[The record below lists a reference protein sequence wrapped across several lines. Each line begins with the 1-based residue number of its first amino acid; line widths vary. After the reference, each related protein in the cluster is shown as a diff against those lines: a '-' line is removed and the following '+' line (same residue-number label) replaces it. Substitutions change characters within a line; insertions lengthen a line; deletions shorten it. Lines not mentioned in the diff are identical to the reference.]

1 MGKNKA
7 AAEKKL
13 KKAAKE
19 AVASGR
25 EIKRER
31 NDLKRKANQVP
42 DRLVSF
48 KTIHYLDEPDV
59 ENLDAIR
66 KSLIE
71 KLQATQRVNER
82 FKRDL
87 VRLNGTQKMI
97 NQLLEA
103 QAQTHTQMMRDQQA
117 HQEQQL
123 ILHQQ
128 LQDAMNQ
135 LASQQPVEQQ
145 RDTERRVEGLSM
157 PAYHGHLNESIGLYI
172 HRMRKDPPPAPP
184 ESNESADM
192 EVDNINVRK
201 ARKKDR
207 SKLRCFNCQGF
218 GHFAAAC
225 QKPKKKISGDG
236 PPGKQNNLEVEE
248 APSDKDVEY
257 ITFGAMEENGA
268 EGVAVSK
275 AQVGRS
281 PESGRAPLMI
291 KSGVI
296 NGKVVKILIDS
307 GATNSLCRVGLG
319 KHVIRSKAVRIS
331 GYDGLMSPLT
341 ETRELKETVQ
351 IGTFTF
357 HDTQL
362 TEWDLK
368 DKAFDVILGQ
378 PWFKKHN
385 PWMSMRRLL
394 NHQDGS

>member
-48 KTIHYLDEPDV
+48 KTIHYLDEPGV

-71 KLQATQRVNER
+71 KATQRAHKR

-87 VRLNGTQKMI
+87 QKLI

-103 QAQTHTQMMRDQQA
+103 QAQTHTQVMRDQQA

-135 LASQQPVEQQ
+135 LTSQQPVELQ

-157 PAYHGHLNESIGLYI
+157 PAYHGNHNECIGLYI
-172 HRMRKDPPPAPP
+172 HRAKTFVMAKNLNY
-184 ESNESADM
+184 EQNEVV
-192 EVDNINVRK
+192 E
-201 ARKKDR
+201 ARC
-207 SKLRCFNCQGF
+207 LAMVVANLQGQ
-218 GHFAAAC
+218 AAAWY
-225 QKPKKKISGDG
+225 QELASRRVNGGFRTLVNFEQALREEFEPD
-236 PPGKQNNLEVEE
+236 NLQERLR
-248 APSDKDVEY
+248 D
-257 ITFGAMEENGA
+257 
-268 EGVAVSK
+268 
-275 AQVGRS
+275 
-281 PESGRAPLMI
+281 PL
-291 KSGVI
+291 
-296 NGKVVKILIDS
+296 
-307 GATNSLCRVGLG
+307 
-319 KHVIRSKAVRIS
+319 
-331 GYDGLMSPLT
+331 
-341 ETRELKETVQ
+341 
-351 IGTFTF
+351 FT
-357 HDTQL
+357 L
-362 TEWDLK
+362 
-368 DKAFDVILGQ
+368 
-378 PWFKKHN
+378 
-385 PWMSMRRLL
+385 
-394 NHQDGS
+394 

>member
-13 KKAAKE
+13 KKAAKA

-172 HRMRKDPPPAPP
+172 HRVKTFFMAKNLNY
-184 ESNESADM
+184 EQNEVVEARCLAM
-192 EVDNINVRK
+192 VKTVLK
-201 ARKKDR
+201 A
-207 SKLRCFNCQGF
+207 LRCR
-218 GHFAAAC
+218 
-225 QKPKKKISGDG
+225 K
-236 PPGKQNNLEVEE
+236 
-248 APSDKDVEY
+248 
-257 ITFGAMEENGA
+257 
-268 EGVAVSK
+268 
-275 AQVGRS
+275 R
-281 PESGRAPLMI
+281 
-291 KSGVI
+291 KSGEVR
-296 NGKVVKILIDS
+296 
-307 GATNSLCRVGLG
+307 RVAER
-319 KHVIRSKAVRIS
+319 H
-331 GYDGLMSPLT
+331 
-341 ETRELKETVQ
+341 
-351 IGTFTF
+351 
-357 HDTQL
+357 
-362 TEWDLK
+362 
-368 DKAFDVILGQ
+368 
-378 PWFKKHN
+378 
-385 PWMSMRRLL
+385 
-394 NHQDGS
+394 

>member
-1 MGKNKA
+1 MEEAFVRMMGA
-7 AAEKKL
+7 ME
-13 KKAAKE
+13 
-19 AVASGR
+19 
-25 EIKRER
+25 
-31 NDLKRKANQVP
+31 Q
-42 DRLVSF
+42 
-48 KTIHYLDEPDV
+48 
-59 ENLDAIR
+59 
-66 KSLIE
+66 
-71 KLQATQRVNER
+71 Q
-82 FKRDL
+82 
-87 VRLNGTQKMI
+87 QKMI

-123 ILHQQ
+123 LLHQQ

-135 LASQQPVEQQ
+135 LANQQPVEQQ

-172 HRMRKDPPPAPP
+172 HRVKTFFMAKNLNY
-184 ESNESADM
+184 EQNEVVEARCLAMVVANLQGQAAAWYQELASRRVNGGFRTL
-192 EVDNINVRK
+192 VDFEQ
-201 ARKKDR
+201 ALPRKKDR

-248 APSDKDVEY
+248 APSDQDVEY

-281 PESGRAPLMI
+281 QESGRAPLMI
-291 KSGVI
+291 KSGII
-296 NGKVVKILIDS
+296 NGKVVNILIDS

-319 KHVIRSKAVRIS
+319 KNVIRSKAVRIS

-385 PWMSMRRLL
+385 PVIDWRK
-394 NHQDGS
+394 HDGWSVHLQWGGSIPRISEYI

>member
-1 MGKNKA
+1 
-7 AAEKKL
+7 
-13 KKAAKE
+13 
-19 AVASGR
+19 
-25 EIKRER
+25 
-31 NDLKRKANQVP
+31 
-42 DRLVSF
+42 
-48 KTIHYLDEPDV
+48 
-59 ENLDAIR
+59 
-66 KSLIE
+66 
-71 KLQATQRVNER
+71 
-82 FKRDL
+82 
-87 VRLNGTQKMI
+87 
-97 NQLLEA
+97 
-103 QAQTHTQMMRDQQA
+103 
-117 HQEQQL
+117 
-123 ILHQQ
+123 
-128 LQDAMNQ
+128 
-135 LASQQPVEQQ
+135 
-145 RDTERRVEGLSM
+145 
-157 PAYHGHLNESIGLYI
+157 
-172 HRMRKDPPPAPP
+172 
-184 ESNESADM
+184 M

-248 APSDKDVEY
+248 APSDQDVEY

-351 IGTFTF
+351 IDTFTF

-385 PWMSMRRLL
+385 PVIDWRKHDIIVEVEVPQQLVIHHAEEVSYSMVKMDSNLKKRFLKAYEKTKEFA
-394 NHQDGS
+394 NDNKF